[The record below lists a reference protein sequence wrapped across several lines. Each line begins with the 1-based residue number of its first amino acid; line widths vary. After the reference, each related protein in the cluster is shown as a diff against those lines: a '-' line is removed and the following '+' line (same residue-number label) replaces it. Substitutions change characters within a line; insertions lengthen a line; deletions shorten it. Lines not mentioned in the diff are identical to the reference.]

1 MLLQVARSTLGY
13 ESRMER
19 RDAPLIERMKTLALE
34 NSRCGYRRVRVL
46 LGREGIALSWAR
58 AHRLWRKAG
67 LSLPRRR
74 PRRRLRRGEPRPM
87 ATSLPNEVWAYD
99 FIFDRCTNG
108 DVIACLTIVD
118 EGSRECLAIDV
129 AGRIR
134 SRRVI
139 EILKQLVAERGAP
152 RHLRSDN
159 GPEFLA
165 YAVQD
170 WLREAQIATAYI
182 QPGKPWQNGL
192 NESVNGRLRDEC
204 LNAERFAN
212 RTEAAVLIE
221 QFRRR
226 YNEHRPHSS
235 LGYRTPIEARW
246 LPWKDRRPGRS
257 EPKPTR
263 LSHFIWSDE
272 LRHVTPAPPA
282 PFTAP
287 TDRDMLRSEHRP
299 TIIVA

>member
-1 MLLQVARSTLGY
+1 MVSAPVRREQVAYARRRGLSSRFACALLQVARSTLGY
-13 ESRMER
+13 ESRIER
-19 RDAPLIERMKTLALE
+19 RDAPLIERMKALAVE
-34 NSRCGYRRVRVL
+34 NNRYGYRRVRVL

-74 PRRRLRRGEPRPM
+74 PRRRFRRSEPRPLS
-87 ATSLPNEVWAYD
+87 TSRPNEVWAYD

-108 DVIACLTIVD
+108 DAIKCLTIVD

-129 AGRIR
+129 AGGIR

-170 WLREAQIATAYI
+170 WLREAKIETAYI

-192 NESVNGRLRDEC
+192 NESFNGRLRDEC
-204 LNAERFAN
+204 LNAEWFAN

-246 LPWKDRRPGRS
+246 ASIEGQRTETIRTQSIPA
-257 EPKPTR
+257 
-263 LSHFIWSDE
+263 LS
-272 LRHVTPAPPA
+272 LQLAR
-282 PFTAP
+282 
-287 TDRDMLRSEHRP
+287 
-299 TIIVA
+299 

>member
-1 MLLQVARSTLGY
+1 MVSAPARREQVAHARHRGLSSRFACALLQVSRSTLGY

-19 RDAPLIERMKTLALE
+19 RDAPLIARMKALALE
-34 NSRCGYRRVRVL
+34 NNRYGYRRVRVL
-46 LGREGIALSWAR
+46 LGREGITLSWAR

-74 PRRRLRRGEPRPM
+74 PRKRIRRSEPRPL
-87 ATSLPNEVWAYD
+87 ATATPNEVWAYD

-108 DVIACLTIVD
+108 DAIKCLTIVD

-129 AGRIR
+129 AGGIR

-139 EILKQLVAERGAP
+139 ELLERLVKERGAP
-152 RHLRSDN
+152 RHIRSDN

-170 WLREAQIATAYI
+170 WLREAKIETAYI

-192 NESVNGRLRDEC
+192 NESFNGRLRDEC
-204 LNAERFAN
+204 LNAEWFAN

-226 YNEHRPHSS
+226 YNEYRPHSS
-235 LGYRTPIEARW
+235 LGYQTPIEARW
-246 LPWKDRRPGRS
+246 ASISRTKT
-257 EPKPTR
+257 ETKKPET
-263 LSHFIWSDE
+263 S
-272 LRHVTPAPPA
+272 PA
-282 PFTAP
+282 FS
-287 TDRDMLRSEHRP
+287 L
-299 TIIVA
+299 

>member
-1 MLLQVARSTLGY
+1 
-13 ESRMER
+13 MER
-19 RDAPLIERMKTLALE
+19 RDAPLIHRMQALAQE
-34 NSRCGYRRVRVL
+34 NNRYGYRRVRVL

-74 PRRRLRRGEPRPM
+74 PRRRLRRSEPRPL
-87 ATSLPNEVWAYD
+87 ATDRMNEVWAYD
-99 FIFDRCTNG
+99 FVFDRCTNG
-108 DVIACLTIVD
+108 DRIKCLTVVD

-129 AGRIR
+129 AGGIR

-139 EILKQLVAERGAP
+139 EVLKRLVSQRGAP

-170 WLREAQIATAYI
+170 WLRETKIETAYI

-192 NESVNGRLRDEC
+192 NESFNGRLRDEC
-204 LNAERFAN
+204 LNAEWFAS

-221 QFRRR
+221 EYRRR

-235 LGYRTPIEARW
+235 LGYRTPLQAVEAWRGETG
-246 LPWKDRRPGRS
+246 REQINPGIGS
-257 EPKPTR
+257 A
-263 LSHFIWSDE
+263 LS
-272 LRHVTPAPPA
+272 L
-282 PFTAP
+282 
-287 TDRDMLRSEHRP
+287 
-299 TIIVA
+299 

>member
-1 MLLQVARSTLGY
+1 
-13 ESRMER
+13 MER
-19 RDAPLIERMKTLALE
+19 RDAPLIDRMKALALE
-34 NSRCGYRRVRVL
+34 NNRYGYRRVRVL
-46 LGREGIALSWAR
+46 LGREGIVLSWAR

-74 PRRRLRRGEPRPM
+74 PRRRIRRGEPRPLS
-87 ATSLPNEVWAYD
+87 TTRPNEVWAYD
-99 FIFDRCTNG
+99 FIFDRCTDG
-108 DVIACLTIVD
+108 DAIKCLTIVD

-129 AGRIR
+129 AGGIR

-139 EILKQLVAERGAP
+139 EILKQLVSVHGAP
-152 RHLRSDN
+152 RYLRSDN

-170 WLREAQIATAYI
+170 WLREAQIETAYI

-192 NESVNGRLRDEC
+192 NESFNGRLRDEC
-204 LNAERFAN
+204 LNAEWFAN

-246 LPWKDRRPGRS
+246 ASITGETTEKTRPPTT
-257 EPKPTR
+257 PK
-263 LSHFIWSDE
+263 LS
-272 LRHVTPAPPA
+272 P
-282 PFTAP
+282 
-287 TDRDMLRSEHRP
+287 
-299 TIIVA
+299 